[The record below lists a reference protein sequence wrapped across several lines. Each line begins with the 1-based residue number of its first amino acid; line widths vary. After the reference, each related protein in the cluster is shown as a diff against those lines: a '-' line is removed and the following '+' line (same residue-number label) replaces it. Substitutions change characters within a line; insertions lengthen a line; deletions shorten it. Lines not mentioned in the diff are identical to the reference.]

1 MGLQTLYNLH
11 CSARVSLISS
21 DVLIDTFKWGTIY
34 SSIYP
39 WCHCSRTN
47 FFFFYCQK
55 INKSVQMENKRFL
68 FCFFVF
74 SGKVFFLLYFVLQNC
89 SCYPG
94 DCFWRV
100 FNILTFN
107 FISALSVDS
116 TRFTRHDFTHTLNS
130 HLISLHRALSLHVSL
145 FPFCLCHLSEAG
157 MFFER
162 KEERR
167 HSLCVCECLYRVLLS
182 VAFSSISTHN
192 WDF

>member
-1 MGLQTLYNLH
+1 MFWLTHSNEDLYIVPFTHDVIVLEQNL
-11 CSARVSLISS
+11 
-21 DVLIDTFKWGTIY
+21 
-34 SSIYP
+34 
-39 WCHCSRTN
+39 
-47 FFFFYCQK
+47 FFFLFFYCQK
-55 INKSVQMENKRFL
+55 KKKKSVQMENKWGF
-68 FCFFVF
+68 F
-74 SGKVFFLLYFVLQNC
+74 SGKVFFLLYFVLENC

-94 DCFWRV
+94 DRFWRV

-116 TRFTRHDFTHTLNS
+116 TRFTRYDFTHTLNS
-130 HLISLHRALSLHVSL
+130 HLISLHRALFLHVSL

-157 MFFER
+157 TFFER

-167 HSLCVCECLYRVLLS
+167 HSLCVCVCECLYRVLLS